1 MTCRGGRQDPPRS
14 PPSHLEFLWTMS
26 PPRVRVRNSESG
38 LSRPR
43 TPTPTPTPNIQR
55 AQETAMASR
64 SGGVGRGRG
73 GRGNPPGLGG
83 GIAPREC
90 ECCRAAAGIPFCR
103 VEWSF
108 LCAGCAAGVH
118 GQSWI
123 VAVPPG
129 PNPGSNLNPV
139 APSAYSLPYAC
150 QYPAPILTL
159 TLGLLRLPAYRCPP
173 PNPYPNANPSPGTNL
188 NHVVQLSSDEDV
200 ASAGEDGDG
209 GSSRKRRR
217 ASAEGESSAEA
228 SMMRD
233 KEMRKN
239 RKSRKVHAD
248 MKPRVD
254 GKSVDTADSSG
265 AEGEAGA
272 RGEGE
277 PDSGGDEA
285 RVASSEDARTDAVE
299 ELTDLGEQ
307 LRPVEAGEMVATS
320 PSFEVEQFDEG
331 VDLGQINAGEE
342 VGLL

>member
-1 MTCRGGRQDPPRS
+1 MTCCRGHRDPQLS
-14 PPSHLEFLWTMS
+14 PPSHPKFLWTTR
-26 PPRVRVRNSESG
+26 PPRVREGNSESA

-43 TPTPTPTPNIQR
+43 TPNIQR
-55 AQETAMASR
+55 AEQTAMASR
-64 SGGVGRGRG
+64 SGGVGRGRS
-73 GRGNPPGLGG
+73 GRGHAPSLGA

-90 ECCRAAAGIPFCR
+90 ECCRAEPGIPFCR

-139 APSAYSLPYAC
+139 APGAYSLPYAC
-150 QYPAPILTL
+150 QYPCPNSNPNPSPHPPP
-159 TLGLLRLPAYRCPP
+159 LPTSVPP
-173 PNPYPNANPSPGTNL
+173 PNLYPNPGTNL

-209 GSSRKRRR
+209 GSGRKRRR
-217 ASAEGESSAEA
+217 ASAEGGSSAEA

-239 RKSRKVHAD
+239 QKSQKVHAD
-248 MKPRVD
+248 IKPRVD

-265 AEGEAGA
+265 AEGEDGA

-285 RVASSEDARTDAVE
+285 RVDSSEDARTDAAE

>member
-1 MTCRGGRQDPPRS
+1 
-14 PPSHLEFLWTMS
+14 
-26 PPRVRVRNSESG
+26 
-38 LSRPR
+38 
-43 TPTPTPTPNIQR
+43 
-55 AQETAMASR
+55 MASR

-73 GRGNPPGLGG
+73 GRGQPPGLGG
-83 GIAPREC
+83 AIAPREC
-90 ECCRAAAGIPFCR
+90 ECCRAAPGIPFCR

-129 PNPGSNLNPV
+129 PNPGSNLIPV

-150 QYPAPILTL
+150 QHPCPNSNPNPSPPPPP
-159 TLGLLRLPAYRCPP
+159 LPTAVPP
-173 PNPYPNANPSPGTNL
+173 PNLYPNANPSPGTNL

-200 ASAGEDGDG
+200 ASAGEDGDR
-209 GSSRKRRR
+209 GSGRKRRR
-217 ASAEGESSAEA
+217 TSVEGESSAEA

-233 KEMRKN
+233 KEMRKY

-248 MKPRVD
+248 TKPRVD
-254 GKSVDTADSSG
+254 GKSVETADSSG
-265 AEGEAGA
+265 AEGEDGA

-285 RVASSEDARTDAVE
+285 RVDSSEDARTDAVE

-307 LRPVEAGEMVATS
+307 LRPVEAGEMVPTS
-320 PSFEVEQFDEG
+320 PSFEVEQLDEG